1 MNKYIIKNCP
11 ATTGT
16 NGFCGDDRKE
26 IFCRDC
32 TDCTMKKI
40 VDLCKQKI
48 EFCKNCSKF
57 ADVNIDCV
65 ECDERGEATLGR
77 CILSMLEIEECGD
90 DIN

>member
-11 ATTGT
+11 ACNFIAVGNQYRCELLEKTD
-16 NGFCGDDRKE
+16 CQ
-26 IFCRDC
+26 DC
-32 TDCTMKKI
+32 TDCLLKRI

-48 EFCKNCSKF
+48 EFCKNCSKS

-77 CILSMLEIEECGD
+77 CILSMLEIEECEE
-90 DIN
+90 